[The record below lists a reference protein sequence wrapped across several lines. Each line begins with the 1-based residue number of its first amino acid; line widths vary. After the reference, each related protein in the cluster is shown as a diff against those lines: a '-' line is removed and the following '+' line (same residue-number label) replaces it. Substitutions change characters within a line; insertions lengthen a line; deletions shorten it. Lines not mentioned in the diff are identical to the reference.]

1 MVAQHRW
8 PLTIWIPIPEWAVGV
23 IVLAIAVGIGAWT
36 VHGVVDTLAQ
46 KRALVGIL
54 HRSWGHVFD
63 FVFILVYEYRMER
76 SFVSP

>member
-46 KRALVGIL
+46 KRALVGMGTFLIL
-54 HRSWGHVFD
+54 F
-63 FVFILVYEYRMER
+63 
-76 SFVSP
+76 SFWFTNTAWNAAL